1 MIIASS
7 PPLTGQAILYTI
19 SVQVSIVFIDS
30 EYRSNCVRNKQ
41 FHFCRNMTQG
51 HFLSEYK
58 RLAAPF
64 LRIRPTIRITLS
76 SSPPFVLPAADHSLQ
91 SHVSFVCPE
100 ASSSVQHPTS
110 RPRGFPLQY
119 PSLSI
124 VACAHFPPVPMR
136 FKLIQSKRTQVVP
149 LTPHA

>member
-1 MIIASS
+1 MCSKK
-7 PPLTGQAILYTI
+7 T
-19 SVQVSIVFIDS
+19 VSFLLK
-30 EYRSNCVRNKQ
+30 YGVRP
-41 FHFCRNMTQG
+41 
-51 HFLSEYK
+51 FLSEYK

-76 SSPPFVLPAADHSLQ
+76 SSPPFVSPAADHSLQ

-149 LTPHA
+149 LTPHARTSICEWLMQTISPACAIQDQEQNTHFLHSSLS